1 MFALLYV
8 PHGFIRRHLPRIE
21 RGLTALGL
29 AMLVYVLVTSLP
41 VFPPFWD
48 GAIVAAVFLTTF
60 ASPFAG
66 YALAVMAAFYPMST
80 ISIYVAVIFLAIAI
94 LAMRPLTQHLGAT
107 VLVMSAPLLR
117 SYSLGWIIPLL
128 GGLWWG
134 ASAGSWIGS
143 LAALWG
149 MLAFGMAGLP
159 PDWLANMGLFP
170 SMSAIVT
177 RFDGANSLDAL
188 RQLILPLAPDTTAL
202 LYHLLQIALWG
213 VVGTVIG
220 HLNDRPK
227 VQNLRPWGG
236 ALLSVVGGF
245 VLLGGHLA
253 LGYWLSASAIQ
264 TLNIS
269 FGVIAAA
276 TAGVIA
282 AALEMLQDFFEH
294 PLPRPK
300 PRQQKSRPAKGTP
313 SEPVSGPEP
322 VPPPTEYPPFDAKK
336 EKAKE
341 DLILLELDE
350 E

>member
-29 AMLVYVLVTSLP
+29 AALVYVLVSSLP

-48 GAIVAAVFLTTF
+48 GVIVATIFLTTL

-66 YALAVMAAFYPMST
+66 YAVAVLAAFYPIST

-117 SYSLGWIIPLL
+117 GYSLGWIIPLL

-134 ASAGSWIGS
+134 AVAGSWIGS
-143 LAALWG
+143 LAAFWG
-149 MLAFGMAGLP
+149 MLAVGMAGLP
-159 PDWLANMGLFP
+159 ADWLTNMGLFP
-170 SMSAIVT
+170 SMSAAVT

-188 RQLILPLAPDTTAL
+188 RLLILPLAPDTTVL

-213 VVGTVIG
+213 IVGTVVG
-220 HLNDRPK
+220 SLNDRPNF
-227 VQNLRPWGG
+227 QNRRPWGG
-236 ALLSVVGGF
+236 ALLALIGGF

-253 LGYWLSASAIQ
+253 LGYWLSELAQ
-264 TLNIS
+264 TINLRL
-269 FGVIAAA
+269 GLMAAA

-300 PRQQKSRPAKGTP
+300 PRQSRPATSTP
-313 SEPVSGPEP
+313 PDPSSPPEP
-322 VPPPTEYPPFDAKK
+322 VPPPTKYPPFDAKK